1 MKKQLIFL
9 SMLCFLGFS
18 EILSSTSDRQLF
30 FRMSDDFDWLIGSW
44 KRTNEAE
51 GLQTYEHW
59 KKVSDREFRALG
71 YTLKASDTV
80 WQESIK
86 LIKTE
91 EQWNYIVQ
99 LQDAKP
105 PTVFKVTKIEM
116 TGFTCENSDNEF
128 PKKVRYAKVQNGMNA
143 VISGDGKVIL
153 FQFARNP

>member
-1 MKKQLIFL
+1 
-9 SMLCFLGFS
+9 
-18 EILSSTSDRQLF
+18 
-30 FRMSDDFDWLIGSW
+30 MSDDFDWLIGSW

-51 GLQTYEHW
+51 DLQTYEHW
-59 KKVSDREFRALG
+59 KKVSDREFRAHG

-116 TGFTCENSDNEF
+116 TGFTCENLDNEF

-153 FQFARNP
+153 FQFVKTS